1 MNDKDLC
8 QMVKQNE
15 GGKKTRSDQLALSIS
30 LSISASL
37 SFYLCVS
44 LPLWVSLLGLSR

>member
-1 MNDKDLC
+1 MKNKDLC

-15 GGKKTRSDQLALSIS
+15 GGKNKEALSIS